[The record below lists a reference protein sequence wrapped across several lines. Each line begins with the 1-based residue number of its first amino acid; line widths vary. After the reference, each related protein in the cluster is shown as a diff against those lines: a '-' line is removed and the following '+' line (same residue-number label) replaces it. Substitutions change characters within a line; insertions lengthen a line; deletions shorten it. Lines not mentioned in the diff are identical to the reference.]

1 MSLYTLIIGSK
12 IRKKIETKINIKSK
26 RFKFFFEIIIS
37 PILSFASLIALSFKL
52 KKTPKAKQHD
62 HHQKPM
68 SHFYKVH

>member
-37 PILSFASLIALSFKL
+37 SILGFASLIALSFKL
-52 KKTPKAKQHD
+52 KKTPRQN
-62 HHQKPM
+62 QEIL
-68 SHFYKVH
+68 